1 MKIAILFFGEIR
13 GTPEIWKK
21 IYDFLVYPNEADVF
35 MHHVYYG
42 NQFIETIPES
52 QRKILKEYYQD
63 DKKGVHLY
71 PPKELFEIFNPKKI
85 LIESRPDYS
94 KEDVTDMM
102 EQYKQYRTV
111 DEVKFLYH
119 MIRSQT
125 ESRKKVNQLKCQY
138 EQDNNFEYDVVILTR
153 LDIAILEPIQ
163 ILTKP
168 NTIQAR
174 ILGMVEDRHVPNSV
188 AQIYEQVIFGPSK
201 QMDLVSLFY
210 DYAPQLYKEY
220 NMYIEFMRNEFYI
233 SQHIVRCGLRIDHF
247 PVQLAYR
254 SQENPN
260 GLKRSENAFI

>member
-1 MKIAILFFGEIR
+1 MKVAILFFGEIR
-13 GTPEIWKK
+13 GTTEVWKK
-21 IYDFLVYPNEADVF
+21 IYDYLVYPNQADVF

-42 NQFIETIPES
+42 NQFVDNIPES
-52 QRKILKEYYQD
+52 QRQILKEYYQD

-71 PPKELFEIFNPKKI
+71 PPKELFDIFHPKKA

-94 KEDVTDMM
+94 KEDVKDMM
-102 EQYKQYRTV
+102 EQYKHRTV

-119 MIRSQT
+119 MIRSQA

-153 LDIAILEPIQ
+153 LDIAILNTFP

-174 ILGMVEDRHVPNSV
+174 ILGIVEDRSVPNSV

-210 DYAPQLYKEY
+210 DHAPILYKEY

-247 PVQLAYR
+247 SIPLAYK
-254 SQENPN
+254 SNENPN
-260 GLKRSENAFI
+260 GLKRSEQAFI